1 MFVFIF
7 VDCHIH
13 FLGISK
19 SFRRVATGLS
29 IKMKKGS
36 EGGWGGPPLTFPGGG
51 GDKNHFFT
59 RFPLVSETR
68 LWIEIMI

>member
-19 SFRRVATGLS
+19 SFRRVASGLS

-36 EGGWGGPPLTFPGGG
+36 EESDADVELRSRNSLDVKTPAA
-51 GDKNHFFT
+51 
-59 RFPLVSETR
+59 RR
-68 LWIEIMI
+68 R